1 MEGDAGLSLAVPSEC
16 ARVDEV
22 EEVVG
27 NEGSVVVSGEV
38 IRGDVVLRLSGG
50 DELCALG
57 VVSGVGE
64 GL

>member
-1 MEGDAGLSLAVPSEC
+1 VEGDAGLSLGVPSEC

-27 NEGSVVVSGEV
+27 NEGLVVVSGKM
-38 IRGDVVLRLSGG
+38 IRGDVILRLSGG
-50 DELCALG
+50 DELRALG